1 MSHFPF
7 FVSYLFCHLFFSLTG
22 DIMLSLILLMIA
34 AAVLL
39 TACSPADTSA
49 DIYVYDYGQNE
60 NYYGDCVLLKSGH
73 KAILMDTC
81 SEGADVE
88 GFLKEKEVD
97 EFVLYISHYHND
109 HTGNAAKLIR
119 DMHVTK
125 VYLPDSSYMRAGCP
139 GFDEHLADYYAILSA
154 AAEKGC
160 KIFYLNSGDSFEIGG
175 ARFDVLLLHKDAEHG
190 DFADYDAC
198 SSYINNCSLVT
209 MVTCGGVRFL
219 TAGDIEKDTEAFL
232 LASPY
237 DLDADLFKMNHH
249 GGITSNTDNFL
260 AAVSPDY
267 AFATFPGKTNKK
279 KWVVPIRK
287 LRRTIPVYNV
297 FECGSVHFHLE
308 SGEIRV
314 N

>member
-1 MSHFPF
+1 
-7 FVSYLFCHLFFSLTG
+7 
-22 DIMLSLILLMIA
+22 
-34 AAVLL
+34 
-39 TACSPADTSA
+39 
-49 DIYVYDYGQNE
+49 
-60 NYYGDCVLLKSGH
+60 
-73 KAILMDTC
+73 
-81 SEGADVE
+81 
-88 GFLKEKEVD
+88 
-97 EFVLYISHYHND
+97 
-109 HTGNAAKLIR
+109 
-119 DMHVTK
+119 MHVTK

-219 TAGDIEKDTEAFL
+219 TAGDIEKDTETFL

-279 KWVVPIRK
+279 KWVAPIRK